1 MKYLAF
7 TGTFLLIL
15 FGCGTAAAQVND
27 WSRVRSLRENSP
39 VVITPDRGNRV
50 TGYLVTADDEE
61 LRVTTKSGERTFTR
75 DSIKEIHK
83 GVEKH
88 KVPLWGRIAAGT
100 AVFIGAAT
108 ASYLIL
114 RPDKVSDDI
123 NARDLIG
130 IAAGT
135 AATSVTVK
143 QLRKLKK
150 LKRGDLIYKR

>member
-1 MKYLAF
+1 MKHWSFA
-7 TGTFLLIL
+7 GTFLLII
-15 FGCGTAAAQVND
+15 FGCGVTTAQSGD
-27 WSRVRSLRENSP
+27 WSRVTSLPQNSP
-39 VVITPDRGNRV
+39 LIVRTEQGKNVA
-50 TGYLVTADDEE
+50 GYLITADDDAI
-61 LRVTTKSGERTFTR
+61 RIMTKSNRQTFTKA
-75 DSIKEIHK
+75 SIKEIHK

-100 AVFIGAAT
+100 AVFFGAAT

>member
-15 FGCGTAAAQVND
+15 FGCGMAEAQTND
-27 WSRVRSLRENSP
+27 WARVTSLPGNSP
-39 VVITPDRGNRV
+39 VVIKAERGRSIA
-50 TGYLVTADDEE
+50 GYLISANDDE

-75 DSIKEIHK
+75 HSIKEIHE

-88 KVPLWGRIAAGT
+88 KVPLWGRIAVGT
-100 AVFIGAAT
+100 AVFFGTAT
-108 ASYLIL
+108 ASFLIL
-114 RPDKVSDDI
+114 RPDSVSNDI

-135 AATSVTVK
+135 AATAVTVK
-143 QLRKLKK
+143 HLRKLKK